1 MQSKD
6 KLISESRNS
15 SLQKIKICL
24 TNNKRI
30 IFPFILKNKI
40 CIYKTLMYSC
50 SFSFESILKK
60 TFKDKNVLIT
70 GNTGFKGSWLSA
82 WLSKLE
88 ANLLGYSNKIPTNP
102 SHFGLIESFLNI
114 KQVWGDITDTQH
126 LIKTIDEF
134 KPDFIFHLAAQPLVR
149 ESYLDPLNTFKT
161 NSIGMLNVL
170 EALRL
175 SEIPTVGVLIT
186 SDKSYKNIEQIW
198 GYKETDSLGGNDPYS
213 GSKGT
218 AELIFNSYFQSFF
231 RNNKSKKIAVARAGN
246 VIGGG
251 DWSVDRI
258 VPDAVRAWSEKKPLL
273 IRNPNSTRPW
283 QHVLEPLGGYLLLA
297 VNLYNSSLNSGEAFN
312 FGPQSDQ
319 NYTVRELLDSISK
332 SWSFSEWLKES
343 KTSGFSEAGLLKLNC
358 EKAEKLLKWKAVL
371 KFNEITTITSSWY
384 QNYLNNKNNSKVID
398 FTFEQIEYYM
408 DIYEKR
414 KLKQ

>member
-1 MQSKD
+1 M
-6 KLISESRNS
+6 
-15 SLQKIKICL
+15 
-24 TNNKRI
+24 
-30 IFPFILKNKI
+30 
-40 CIYKTLMYSC
+40 
-50 SFSFESILKK
+50 
-60 TFKDKNVLIT
+60 
-70 GNTGFKGSWLSA
+70 
-82 WLSKLE
+82 
-88 ANLLGYSNKIPTNP
+88 
-102 SHFGLIESFLNI
+102 
-114 KQVWGDITDTQH
+114 
-126 LIKTIDEF
+126 
-134 KPDFIFHLAAQPLVR
+134 
-149 ESYLDPLNTFKT
+149 
-161 NSIGMLNVL
+161 
-170 EALRL
+170 
-175 SEIPTVGVLIT
+175 
-186 SDKSYKNIEQIW
+186 
-198 GYKETDSLGGNDPYS
+198 
-213 GSKGT
+213 
-218 AELIFNSYFQSFF
+218 IFNSYFQSFF

-343 KTSGFSEAGLLKLNC
+343 KTSDFSEAGLLKLNC

-371 KFNEITTITSSWY
+371 KFNEITSITSSWY

-408 DIYEKR
+408 EIYEKR